1 MPWMIWKG
9 IYGEGSEFL
18 QWLHKILEIMILNY
32 MKTPLIKS
40 KLLFFLN
47 FVLIF
52 TLFSMQI
59 YLEKSKKI

>member
-18 QWLHKILEIMILNY
+18 QWLHKILEIMILNF

-40 KLLFFLN
+40 ELLFFLN
-47 FVLIF
+47 F
-52 TLFSMQI
+52 S
-59 YLEKSKKI
+59 